1 MQAKQ
6 SGGENAPL
14 TVEDRIAIQD
24 LLARYAWSLDTGDMD
39 RLVACFTADARIV
52 EEVFEE
58 PDVWKGHDGIRRI
71 SQHYASAPNF
81 PGRQH
86 HTSQLLVEGNAG
98 EARAKSFVFVTECHG
113 EPPYLLRFAGYYED
127 IIVKQDGAWLFK
139 ERIIRLWDGPVLSR
153 FPGRG
158 NWVPRKRPPELVVK
172 R

>member
-1 MQAKQ
+1 MKPHSPQDAA
-6 SGGENAPL
+6 GEL
-14 TVEDRIAIQD
+14 TPEDRFAIQD
-24 LLARYAWSLDTGDMD
+24 LLASYAWSLDTGDMD
-39 RLVACFTADARIV
+39 SLVACFTTDARVV

-58 PDVWKGHDGIRRI
+58 PDVWEGHDGIRRI

-86 HTSQLLVEGNAG
+86 HTSQLLVEGNAH

-127 IIVKQDGAWLFK
+127 TIVKQDGAWLFK

-158 NWVPRKRPPELVVK
+158 NWVPRKRPAELVVK